1 MRTIALSADEHL
13 IEAARARAQAEST
26 TLDEQFRRWLEGSI
40 QQAAAPGAARP
51 TASARRF
58 GALAGRARVDAR
70 FFEPLPEAELSA
82 WEQ

>member
-26 TLDEQFRRWLEGSI
+26 TLDEQFRLWLEGYI
-40 QQAAAPGAARP
+40 QQAAAPAPSRSTPP
-51 TASARRF
+51 TRRF